1 MNYVAMKGVIKA
13 LELLFI
19 LIIIFAILNAVFV
32 YKTPVEGEVMCQ
44 ILAETVDRKCY
55 VLTDNIKS
63 VDEANAELKAIIAKI
78 QI

>member
-1 MNYVAMKGVIKA
+1 MGKKVKC
-13 LELLFI
+13 LFI
-19 LIIIFAILNAVFV
+19 KTYSGAYINTNNIVSIF
-32 YKTPVEGEVMCQ
+32 VEGEVMCQ